1 MTLEDYLLLALTV
14 LGSISAI
21 AHALEPLVRL
31 TKTEKDDQILAKLN
45 LVLSKVQSVFS
56 AIASPKPKA

>member
-1 MTLEDYLLLALTV
+1 MTLEDYLVLALTV

-21 AHALEPLVRL
+21 SHALVPLVKL
-31 TKTEKDDQILAKLN
+31 TATDKDDLFLAKVN

-56 AIASPKPKA
+56 SLAAPKKS